1 MQGLLLVLLVFR
13 LAFLLGAAGLCVYGF
28 VAAGEPGVPGLWRVA
43 YGAGF
48 ALSLGM
54 IWALWRSF
62 QALRKG

>member
-13 LAFLLGAAGLCVYGF
+13 LAFLLGAAGLCIYGF
-28 VAAGEPGVPGLWRVA
+28 ALPGAPALWRVA